1 MTTTR
6 LGGIKMKTVYCPVIK
21 SRING
26 TDCNVICDVADK
38 MLKPRVLP
46 KGIVWDYEAENI
58 CLNCK
63 YHYCVEERKLKDGRN
78 VVVAKKNNGT
88 LIASADVD
96 PEYWEFFEI
105 TKDDLA
111 DL

>member
-1 MTTTR
+1 
-6 LGGIKMKTVYCPVIK
+6 MKTVYCPVIK